1 MQQCAPPFVSCKQ
14 QWRHSL
20 HLLRGVGSHAAAL
33 LGVLM
38 LVQAG
43 EQQGGDAGPQLTQ
56 QGSVLM
62 RLGMHL
68 HRQGSNS

>member
-1 MQQCAPPFVSCKQ
+1 MGCEQ

-20 HLLRGVGSHAAAL
+20 HLLRGLGSHAAAL
-33 LGVLM
+33 LGMLM

-43 EQQGGDAGPQLTQ
+43 VQQGGGAGPQLTQ

-62 RLGMHL
+62 GPGVNL
-68 HRQGSNS
+68 HRQGSNL